1 MHSKYH
7 LLDSLNLPQDVA
19 NLSYKEKDILAEE
32 LRSLIIKVTSEKGGH
47 LASNLGIIELTIA
60 LLSLINH
67 KNDKVI
73 FDVGHQSYA
82 WKILSDRY
90 TQFSTLRQ
98 KGGLSGFPK
107 LDESPYDAFG
117 TGHSST
123 SISAAVGYSR
133 AMRVQGK
140 EGKVIALIGD
150 GALSGGMAYEA
161 LNDAVQSNEPILV
174 ILNDNQM
181 SIDECVGG
189 MARHLEKLRVKPS
202 YLNFK
207 TRWEERLQKLPLVGT
222 PLLRLL
228 SKMKYKTRSW
238 RREKSVLF
246 EQIGFRYYGP
256 IDGHDIEGLERHIK
270 AAQTVR
276 GPALLHVITKKG
288 MGYTMAES
296 EPSRYHGV
304 SPFPMQYGVSD
315 KDPEHQKTFSEVF
328 GDTMLTLGE
337 QDETVFAITAA
348 MAQGTGLCAF
358 KNRFPDRF
366 YDVGIAEQHALT
378 MAAGLA
384 AGGAKPVVALYSTF
398 LQRGMDQ
405 LIHDICLQN
414 LPVIIAVDRAGLVG
428 SDGPTHQGLYDLS
441 MTLNLPNLA
450 IMAPATAV
458 DLERSLLHA
467 HEYNGPVMIRYPRDL
482 ASTVDL
488 ISLDDSMSEP
498 QTFEDLKQ
506 PRHVRSG
513 SDLSVLAVG
522 PMILQV
528 LLAINNFVGTEYS
541 IDLYSALTIKPFTS
555 NVVLKSTKKTGKL
568 LIIED
573 GCQENGFGQSVI
585 AELSEQEPEIIVKA
599 VGVKDLL
606 REQATRAE
614 LFQAEGLDPEGLA
627 LVIMKMIDG

>member
-228 SKMKYKTRSW
+228 SKMKYK
-238 RREKSVLF
+238 
-246 EQIGFRYYGP
+246 
-256 IDGHDIEGLERHIK
+256 
-270 AAQTVR
+270 
-276 GPALLHVITKKG
+276 
-288 MGYTMAES
+288 
-296 EPSRYHGV
+296 
-304 SPFPMQYGVSD
+304 
-315 KDPEHQKTFSEVF
+315 
-328 GDTMLTLGE
+328 
-337 QDETVFAITAA
+337 
-348 MAQGTGLCAF
+348 
-358 KNRFPDRF
+358 KN
-366 YDVGIAEQHALT
+366 
-378 MAAGLA
+378 
-384 AGGAKPVVALYSTF
+384 K
-398 LQRGMDQ
+398 
-405 LIHDICLQN
+405 
-414 LPVIIAVDRAGLVG
+414 
-428 SDGPTHQGLYDLS
+428 
-441 MTLNLPNLA
+441 
-450 IMAPATAV
+450 
-458 DLERSLLHA
+458 
-467 HEYNGPVMIRYPRDL
+467 
-482 ASTVDL
+482 
-488 ISLDDSMSEP
+488 
-498 QTFEDLKQ
+498 
-506 PRHVRSG
+506 
-513 SDLSVLAVG
+513 
-522 PMILQV
+522 
-528 LLAINNFVGTEYS
+528 
-541 IDLYSALTIKPFTS
+541 
-555 NVVLKSTKKTGKL
+555 
-568 LIIED
+568 
-573 GCQENGFGQSVI
+573 
-585 AELSEQEPEIIVKA
+585 
-599 VGVKDLL
+599 
-606 REQATRAE
+606 
-614 LFQAEGLDPEGLA
+614 
-627 LVIMKMIDG
+627 

>member
-1 MHSKYH
+1 MLSNYP
-7 LLDSLNLPQDVA
+7 LLDSLDLPQDINA
-19 NLSYKEKDILAEE
+19 LSYDEKNRLAEE
-32 LRSLIIKVTSEKGGH
+32 LRTLIINVTSKNGGH
-47 LASNLGIIELTIA
+47 LASNLGVIELIIA
-60 LLSLINH
+60 LLSIIDA
-67 KNDKVI
+67 KNDKDI

-82 WKILSDRY
+82 WKILTDRY
-90 TQFSTLRQ
+90 KDFETLRQ
-98 KGGLSGFPK
+98 MGGISGFPK
-107 LDESPYDAFG
+107 LEESPYDAFG

-123 SISAAVGYSR
+123 SISAAVGYAR
-133 AMRVQGK
+133 ALKAQGK
-140 EGKVIALIGD
+140 DDKVIALIGD

-161 LNDAVQSNEPILV
+161 LNDAAQSNEQILV

-189 MARHLEKLRVKPS
+189 MARHLEKLRVTPS

-207 TRWEERLQKLPLVGT
+207 FRWEQRLQKLKFIGK
-222 PLLRLL
+222 PLLNVLAKL
-228 SKMKYKTRSW
+228 KYKTRSW
-238 RREKSVLF
+238 HREKGVLF
-246 EQIGFRYYGP
+246 EQIGLRYYGP
-256 IDGHDIEGLERHIK
+256 INGHDIEGLERHLN
-270 AAQTVR
+270 AALTVR
-276 GPALLHVITKKG
+276 GPAILHVISKKG
-288 MGYTMAES
+288 MGYSKAET
-296 EPSRYHGV
+296 EPTRYHGV
-304 SPFPMQYGVSD
+304 SPFPKQYGLAD
-315 KDPEHQKTFSEVF
+315 DDPGQQKTFSEVF

-337 QDETVFAITAA
+337 RDEKTVAITAA
-348 MAQGTGLCAF
+348 MAQGTGLCTF

-378 MAAGLA
+378 LAAGLA

-441 MTLNLPNLA
+441 MCLNLPNLS

-458 DLERSLLHA
+458 DLERCLVHA
-467 HEYNGPVMIRYPRDL
+467 HEYEGPVMIRYPRDL

-488 ISLDDSMSEP
+488 ISLDENLSEP
-498 QTFEDLKQ
+498 KSLEDLQQ

-513 SDLSVLAVG
+513 SDLTVLAVG

-528 LLAINNFVGTEYS
+528 LLAIDNFIGSEYS
-541 IDLYSALTIKPFTS
+541 IDLYSALFIKPFDS
-555 NVVLKSTKKTGKL
+555 DLMLKSTNKTGKL
-568 LIIED
+568 LIVED
-573 GCQENGFGQSVI
+573 GCLHNGFGQSLI
-585 AELSEQEPEIIVKA
+585 ADLCEQQTGINMKA
-599 VGVKDLL
+599 IGVKDVL

-627 LVIMKMIDG
+627 RSILEMITQ